1 MFLIAGLGNPGK
13 KYEKTRHNLGFMVI
27 DELARRNSVSVD
39 KSKFRALIGEFNL
52 GGEKVI
58 LMKPQTYMNLS
69 GDALREAVNFYKI
82 DPKNV
87 LVIYDDLD
95 IPIGALRIRTSGS
108 PGTHNGMKS
117 VVAQLGSRDFPR
129 VRIGIGS
136 NKDDNLIDFVIGK
149 PSKSEEGV
157 LADTVSEAA
166 LAVECYIKDGIDKA
180 MNRFNSG
187 KVAKSNRSLC

>member
-82 DPKNV
+82 DLKNV

-129 VRIGIGS
+129 GRIGIGS

-149 PSKSEEGV
+149 PSKFEEGV

-166 LAVECYIKDGIDKA
+166 LAIECYIKDGIDKA

-187 KVAKSNRSLC
+187 KVAK

>member
-39 KSKFRALIGEFNL
+39 KSKFKSLTGEFKL

-69 GDALREAVNFYKI
+69 GEAIREAVNFYKI
-82 DPKNV
+82 DLKNL

-95 IPIGALRIRTSGS
+95 IPMGALRIRTSGS
-108 PGTHNGMKS
+108 SGTHNGMKS
-117 VVAQLGSRDFPR
+117 VGSQLGSRDFPR

-136 NKDDNLIDFVIGK
+136 NEDDNLIDFVIGK
-149 PSKSEEGV
+149 PSKSEEAV
-157 LADTVSEAA
+157 LSDTVSEAA
-166 LAVECYIKDGIDKA
+166 HAVECYIADGIDKA

-187 KVAKSNRSLC
+187 KVTK

>member
-69 GDALREAVNFYKI
+69 GEAVAPLARFYQI
-82 DPKNV
+82 SPENILV
-87 LVIYDDLD
+87 LHDE
-95 IPIGALRIRTSGS
+95 
-108 PGTHNGMKS
+108 
-117 VVAQLGSRDFPR
+117 
-129 VRIGIGS
+129 
-136 NKDDNLIDFVIGK
+136 IDFVTGRI
-149 PSKSEEGV
+149 
-157 LADTVSEAA
+157 A
-166 LAVECYIKDGIDKA
+166 LKLG
-180 MNRFNSG
+180 
-187 KVAKSNRSLC
+187 

>member
-39 KSKFRALIGEFNL
+39 KSKFKSLTGEFKL

-69 GDALREAVNFYKI
+69 GEAIREAVNFYKI
-82 DPKNV
+82 DLKNL

-95 IPIGALRIRTSGS
+95 IPMGALRIRTSGS
-108 PGTHNGMKS
+108 SGTHNGMKS
-117 VVAQLGSRDFPR
+117 VVSQLGSRDFPR

-149 PSKSEEGV
+149 PSKSEEAV
-157 LADTVSEAA
+157 LSDTVSEAVH
-166 LAVECYIKDGIDKA
+166 AVECYITDGIDKA

-187 KVAKSNRSLC
+187 KVTK